1 MGKVLAQQPVDSLLA
16 LDSGL
21 RTFNINFD
29 RFLQCFDGDPL
40 TLDKEYLCDMD
51 LLQVPVV
58 IFLSDR
64 EGSQTL
70 SLLVWKQFDSA
81 NNYNNWII

>member
-1 MGKVLAQQPVDSLLA
+1 MANSAMNHATGSKKARAVSKVIAQQPVDALLA
-16 LDSGL
+16 LDSGC
-21 RTFNINFD
+21 RTFNVNFD

-40 TLDKEYLCDMD
+40 NLDDAYLQNLD
-51 LLQVPVV
+51 LLQVPAL

-70 SLLVWKQFDSA
+70 G
-81 NNYNNWII
+81 